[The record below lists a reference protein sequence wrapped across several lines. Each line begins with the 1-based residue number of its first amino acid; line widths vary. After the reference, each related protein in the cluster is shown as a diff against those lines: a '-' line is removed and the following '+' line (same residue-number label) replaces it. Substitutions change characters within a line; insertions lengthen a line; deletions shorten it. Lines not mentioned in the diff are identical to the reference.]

1 MKKFMLVLLIAG
13 GVEASLYDAG
23 MWHLFFYPGARA
35 TAMAGAFTAYAG
47 DATAP
52 FYNPASISFIERR
65 QFTAQNLR
73 TSLFTEQLFER
84 LGAYYFGVS
93 PDSVPG
99 RPPWLGWEG
108 MYHTFL
114 GAVFPF
120 RKGFSLAVWGSGFY
134 EGTMEFEG
142 KVWHPHDYNI
152 SLTVS
157 YRPFWR
163 REFPAGMDFAVG
175 ATFKYL
181 HSYVCP
187 DDILKEFLGVDTPGG
202 SAWSPAFDLG
212 FLIKGPADLVRGG
225 LSLHNLFGRLKYLK
239 GEGDTTVSIPRY
251 VRYGLGARPLKL
263 VDIRLPGGGLLT
275 DFVDITVN
283 YDRMRDLLESPHD
296 IRESAGLELSLM
308 RTFYLRWGRYRENGK
323 TGSTRG
329 MGLRIGPLSYD
340 ISDQAQIYY
349 NTEHS
354 YVVTVSLVDPGKA
367 SSTRGWEKYL
377 VNVLIPGTG
386 NILEGDYLVGSA
398 LAIGG
403 SLFYQGITEG
413 KKLKLVNYAGLGV
426 TYLLSYAILLKVI
439 EIPRFRRD

>member
-1 MKKFMLVLLIAG
+1 MKKFILVLVMAG
-13 GVEASLYDAG
+13 GMEASLYEAG
-23 MWHLFFYPGARA
+23 MWHLFYYPGARA

-65 QFTAQNLR
+65 QFIAQNLR
-73 TSLFTEQLFER
+73 TSVFAEQVFGR
-84 LGAYYFGVS
+84 LGANYFGVS
-93 PDSVPG
+93 PESVPG

-120 RKGFSLAVWGSGFY
+120 RKGINLAVWGSGFY
-134 EGTMEFEG
+134 RGSMEHEGR
-142 KVWHPHDYNI
+142 VWHPHDYNV
-152 SLTVS
+152 SLTIS

-163 REFPAGMDFAVG
+163 SKLSASMDYAVG
-175 ATFKYL
+175 VTFKYL
-181 HSYVCP
+181 HSFVCP
-187 DDILKEFLGVDTPGG
+187 DDILREVLGTDTPGG
-202 SAWSPAFDLG
+202 SAWSPALDIG
-212 FLIKGPADLVRGG
+212 FLVKGPNDLVRGG
-225 LSLHNLFGRLKYLK
+225 FSLHNLFGRLKYMM
-239 GEGDTTVSIPRY
+239 GDGDTTVSLPRY
-251 VRYGLGARPLKL
+251 IRYGIGTKPLRL
-263 VDIRLPGGGLLT
+263 VDVGFPEGRALT
-275 DFVDITVN
+275 DFVDLTVN
-283 YDRMRDLLESPHD
+283 YDRMRDLLGSHHD
-296 IRESAGLELSLM
+296 VRESAGLELSLM

-354 YVVTVSLVDPGKA
+354 YVVTVSLIDPGEA
-367 SSTRGWEKYL
+367 GSARNWEKYL

-386 NILEGDYLVGSA
+386 NILDGDYYVGSA

-413 KKLKLVNYAGLGV
+413 EKLKLLNYAGLGV
-426 TYLLSYAILLKVI
+426 TYLLSYGILMKIIKLP
-439 EIPRFRRD
+439 EFGRD